1 MEVMESTI
9 AVESTTAVSTL
20 ENNKEIDRIINF
32 IRHLDS
38 GIVGYRRSEI
48 EVPEDAQKIQQEVLT
63 FLSKFLK
70 DDQLREVTSATA
82 ISIELAHRGC
92 TGQSIYFNMARESAG
107 TRRLL
112 VLMDAAFRALNRGSP
127 LIIDELDVSLH
138 TQACEAII
146 AMFSLPELN
155 PKGSQ
160 LIATTHNTNLLNPKL
175 LRRDEIWFTEKDP
188 EGATQVYPL
197 TDIRTRHGDNLEK
210 GYLQGRYGAVPYL
223 GDAADFVSGQ

>member
-1 MEVMESTI
+1 M
-9 AVESTTAVSTL
+9 
-20 ENNKEIDRIINF
+20 
-32 IRHLDS
+32 
-38 GIVGYRRSEI
+38 
-48 EVPEDAQKIQQEVLT
+48 
-63 FLSKFLK
+63 
-70 DDQLREVTSATA
+70 
-82 ISIELAHRGC
+82 
-92 TGQSIYFNMARESAG
+92 
-107 TRRLL
+107 
-112 VLMDAAFRALNRGSP
+112 
-127 LIIDELDVSLH
+127 IIDELDVSLH